1 MIDLTAFRNAV
12 QQLSSAIQ
20 EQSREPERPLLRAGL
35 IQTFEF
41 TYELSHKM
49 LKRYLLSVT
58 PSPEQIDLLTFEG
71 LIRLGDEAGLLLS
84 PIAVWKDFRK
94 ARTETSH
101 TYTEEKAVAV
111 LNRIPAFEQEAKHLL
126 ERLRER
132 IESHDE

>member
-20 EQSREPERPLLRAGL
+20 EQAREPERVLLRAGL

-49 LKRYLLSVT
+49 LKRYLMSVT

-101 TYTEEKAVAV
+101 TYNEEKAVAV